1 MDESL
6 DTALRKH
13 EASTDVFKDLK
24 LGRDSPESGS
34 LYSDYESGQQYE
46 DKDLPSGYN
55 SGEQYDTLSTGY
67 MSGEAY
73 ELPETRPETMEPTLA
88 SIDEVSAHSNEEM
101 FTLAMPPTNSTFP
114 EKSLLVQ
121 MEDLDSSSS
130 GSIPDNLELASV
142 LDPVT
147 NHKIKRKKTVS
158 YHISVP
164 FEKSS
169 LVQESNA
176 YRHIPSDTDT
186 TSCFDSDGTY
196 MKGEGQSS
204 DSGAALLQHG
214 NQKKKKD
221 RQSSESGIIKGSRKR
236 CRKQKNTIRSPDDF
250 FTVYDNKHWGTARKL
265 CFWFSIFSILGSIIS
280 AAILIVMMPSSCDPI
295 SAWWQ
300 GKVILDIIPVNSTS
314 GQPKIN
320 LSDLILNIPKFK
332 EIGIQAIK
340 LKNIY
345 KQSPD
350 DENNVFSNSD
360 GSGWFSCTNDSVL
373 RARLDVDLLETLSQE
388 LHKNDMNLMVE
399 IPAFEQTSKTDMMSL
414 SLIQNVTIAIK
425 NWGEVGVD
433 GISIIGLEHFGKD
446 PYIAT
451 TAKLWKTNLLKYG
464 TSPYTKILTTTYLLP
479 QNIESSKIKETDKED
494 NLLGFSGIASFDL
507 LDATI
512 TLDSLLNNND
522 TVQRIQNATKWDLAP
537 SQPWINWNIKS
548 PALDKNEAEVA
559 FHMLLPGTVNLKE
572 TNMNLFGK
580 DYELLVA
587 KLIAIRQ
594 AAVPIFMNGNF
605 KTCHSHCDGE
615 IQKELNYEI
624 HPFKDNL
631 LLLERHFNRRNRY
644 MVISNLGRNMTSL
657 REVSSLYSGGD
668 IILDTSDLNKES
680 EYVKFKD
687 AALDRNQAIVIK
699 FPK

>member
-1 MDESL
+1 MEESL
-6 DTALRKH
+6 DPTLRKN
-13 EASTDVFKDLK
+13 EGFKEVFKDLK

-73 ELPETRPETMEPTLA
+73 ELPETRSEPMEPTLA
-88 SIDEVSAHSNEEM
+88 SIDEISAHNNEEM
-101 FTLAMPPTNSTFP
+101 FTLAMPSANSTFP
-114 EKSLLVQ
+114 ENSLLVQ
-121 MEDLDSSSS
+121 MEVLDSSSS

-147 NHKIKRKKTVS
+147 NHKVKRKKTVS
-158 YHISVP
+158 YHVSVP
-164 FEKSS
+164 IEKSS
-169 LVQESNA
+169 LVQDSNA

-196 MKGEGQSS
+196 MKLEGQSS
-204 DSGAALLQHG
+204 DSGAALIHHG

-221 RQSSESGIIKGSRKR
+221 RQSAESGIIKGSRKR
-236 CRKQKNTIRSPDDF
+236 LRKAKKTIRSHEDF
-250 FTVYDNKHWGTARKL
+250 FMVYDSKHWVNARKM
-265 CFWFSIFSILGSIIS
+265 CFWFSIFSILGSIITAS
-280 AAILIVMMPSSCDPI
+280 IMIVMMPRSCDPVT
-295 SAWWQ
+295 AWWQ
-300 GKVILDIIPVNSTS
+300 GKVILDIIPINSTS
-314 GQPKIN
+314 GQSTIN
-320 LSDLILNIPKFK
+320 LTDLILNIPKFK

-345 KQSPD
+345 RHSPD
-350 DENNVFSNSD
+350 DDNYAFSSSD
-360 GSGWFSCTNDSVL
+360 GSGWYSCTNDNIL

-388 LHKNDMNLMVE
+388 LHKNNMNLMVE
-399 IPAFEQTSKTDMMSL
+399 IPAFEQTTKTDMMSL
-414 SLIQNVTIAIK
+414 SLIQNVSMAIK

-464 TSPYTKILTTTYLLP
+464 TSPNPKILTTTYLLP
-479 QNIESSKIKETDKED
+479 QNIEATGTKEKPKED
-494 NLLGFSGIASFDL
+494 DLSGFAGIASFDL
-507 LDATI
+507 IDATI
-512 TLDSLLNNND
+512 SLESLQSNDS
-522 TVQRIQNATKWDLAP
+522 TVQMIKNATRWDLAP

-548 PALDKNEAEVA
+548 PASSLKEAEVA
-559 FHMLLPGTVNLKE
+559 FHMLLPGTLSLHL
-572 TNMNLFGK
+572 TNMDIFGE
-580 DYELLVA
+580 DNQLLVS

-605 KTCHSHCDGE
+605 KTCHGHCDGTIE
-615 IQKELNYEI
+615 KELNYQI
-624 HPFKDNL
+624 HTFKDNL
-631 LLLERHFNRRNRY
+631 LLLERNFNRRNRY
-644 MVISNLGRNMTSL
+644 MVICNLGGNITSL
-657 REVSSLYSGGD
+657 SEVSSLYSGGD
-668 IILDTSDLNKES
+668 IILDTSDLNKQS

-687 AALDRNQAIVIK
+687 AVLDNNHAFVIK